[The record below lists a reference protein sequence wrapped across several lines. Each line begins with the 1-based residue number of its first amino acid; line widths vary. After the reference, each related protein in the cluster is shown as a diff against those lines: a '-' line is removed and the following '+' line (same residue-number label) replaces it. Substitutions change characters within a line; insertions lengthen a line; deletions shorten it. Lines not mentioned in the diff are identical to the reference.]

1 MANPA
6 QEEMMA
12 AYFISDQQEV
22 TDPETLKTYGAGV
35 MDTLKK
41 YGGKVI
47 ARDSEP
53 EGVEGDWDPKRVIIV
68 EFADKAGLK
77 AWYGSPEYSK
87 ILNLRLASAKGNA
100 MMVDGA

>member
-1 MANPA
+1 
-6 QEEMMA
+6 MA

-22 TDPETLKTYGAGV
+22 TDPETLKEYGAGV
-35 MDTLKK
+35 MATLQQ

-47 ARDSEP
+47 VRDSDP

-68 EFADKAGLK
+68 EFADKEALK

-87 ILNLRLASAKGNA
+87 LLKLRLASARGNA

>member
-1 MANPA
+1 MV
-6 QEEMMA
+6 

-22 TDPETLKTYGAGV
+22 TDPETLKKYGAGV
-35 MDTLKK
+35 MDTLKH

-47 ARDSEP
+47 VRDSEP

-68 EFADKAGLK
+68 EFADKEALK
-77 AWYGSPEYSK
+77 AWYTSPEYSELLK
-87 ILNLRLASAKGNA
+87 FRLASAKGNA